1 MSSDTDTD
9 RYERLN
15 EDLRL
20 VKERYK
26 DLTVLYIFENSDNA
40 VMAVLLPTFDGLV
53 CGKIINSILYNNNRR
68 IECLDIRLFLDTAIH
83 SPLYNFICALKQQ
96 SCGIIPNIM
105 EGQPHDLL
113 ETIIKEK
120 ELNSDFVVEQ
130 LKKILYKHL
139 MADNKT
145 ANFFRHLSDAEK
157 LVLNCLLNN
166 YGAEGMI
173 TQAKVAT
180 LAGVPKATVAKLISK
195 MESYKIATI
204 LNCGPKGTYYKITD
218 EQLLISS

>member
-26 DLTVLYIFENSDNA
+26 DLTVLYIFENSDNT
-40 VMAVLLPTFDGLV
+40 VMAVLLPTFDSLV
-53 CGKIINSILYNNNRR
+53 CGNVINSVLYNNNRR
-68 IECLDIRLFLDTAIH
+68 IECFDIRLFLDTEIH
-83 SPLYNFICALKQQ
+83 SPLYNFIFGLK
-96 SCGIIPNIM
+96 SSYGIIPNVAD
-105 EGQPHDLL
+105 GQPHDLL
-113 ETIIKEK
+113 EAIVKDKEF
-120 ELNSDFVVEQ
+120 NPIFVVEQ

-166 YGAEGMI
+166 YGAEGTI